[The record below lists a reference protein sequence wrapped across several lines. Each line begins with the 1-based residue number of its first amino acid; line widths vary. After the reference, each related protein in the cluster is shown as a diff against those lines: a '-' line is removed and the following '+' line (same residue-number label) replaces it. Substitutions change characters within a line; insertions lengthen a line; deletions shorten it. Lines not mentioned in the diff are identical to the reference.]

1 MSNYIDPVSY
11 LSQNLGE
18 IYSDKSLRLVGYA
31 KVNLSNP
38 NLIDT
43 FGLKLICSP
52 TGGGSEAITNIRDGA
67 YLLLGEG
74 SSLWVRILRNGTDTL
89 DPVIYAAGAAPRP
102 SRDYIQVFYRHS
114 IGMMGFGN
122 QYIAQS
128 VTWTNIG
135 AGIGQKTFDA
145 IVSNDSTG
153 NYTSLWAAI
162 SDLAAVPGARIL
174 VRNDQTIS
182 TATTISNSYLY
193 IEFGEGVKI
202 TSSVVSGTALTFSG
216 TGTSTN
222 NLTLL
227 VNGTGVGIG
236 VVFSGTRQ
244 HHTNMTVDI
253 SGICPVVFNFGASSR
268 NNYLEGKIILS
279 GGSFTTDITNSATLS
294 NNEWC
299 VTTNSGVATSGKTF
313 SGANTF
319 TDTSTGTKIAKFTSD
334 TAAASATDVGIV
346 TIGPQTIAGAKTFTG
361 TVQGAT
367 LTSTGNINALSG
379 TITGNI
385 VIGAVYQ

>member
-67 YLLLGEG
+67 YLLLGEK
-74 SSLWVRILRNGTDTL
+74 SSLWVRILRNGEDTL

-102 SRDYIQVFYRHS
+102 SRDYIQIFYRHS

-145 IVSNDSTG
+145 IVSNDPTG